1 MMKRGMS
8 FLGIKWDMKKP
19 GFKKFQTE
27 RKGNA
32 TRCWADGEDEEGKT
46 IARGAQRGL
55 VQFFGD
61 KRADQ
66 DRRSPTDCG
75 NSLLMDE

>member
-1 MMKRGMS
+1 MFRG
-8 FLGIKWDMKKP
+8 K
-19 GFKKFQTE
+19 E
-27 RKGNA
+27 KGTG
-32 TRCWADGEDEEGKT
+32 TRCWADGKDEEGKT

-66 DRRSPTDCG
+66 DGRSSTECG
-75 NSLLMDE
+75 NSLSMDE